1 MLSEFRE
8 HLKPCGFE
16 KIAQLITANFLSVI
30 ALPVAKVGIPDA
42 TDMPANCSG
51 FAKKN
56 ADVGAIVSAPKNTP
70 RKGLQKGSE
79 RKRVAKAPILLD
91 IRSIPC
97 VSG

>member
-8 HLKPCGFE
+8 HLKPSGFE
-16 KIAQLITANFLSVI
+16 KIAQLITANFLNVI
-30 ALPVAKVGIPDA
+30 PLPGIKVGIPDA
-42 TDMPANCSG
+42 TDMPAKCNG

-56 ADVGAIVSAPKNTP
+56 ADVRAIVNAQRNTP
-70 RKGLQKGSE
+70 QKGPQKGSE
-79 RKRVAKAPILLD
+79 RKKAAKALILLD

>member
-8 HLKPCGFE
+8 HLKPSGFE
-16 KIAQLITANFLSVI
+16 EIAQLITANFLSVI
-30 ALPVAKVGIPDA
+30 PLPVIKVAIPDA

-56 ADVGAIVSAPKNTP
+56 ADAQTIVKAKRNTP
-70 RKGLQKGSE
+70 RKGPQKGSE
-79 RKRVAKAPILLD
+79 RKKVAKVPILLD
-91 IRSIPC
+91 IRNIPC

>member
-8 HLKPCGFE
+8 HLKPSGFE
-16 KIAQLITANFLSVI
+16 KIAQLITANLLKVI
-30 ALPVAKVGIPDA
+30 PLPVTKIGVPDA

-56 ADVGAIVSAPKNTP
+56 ADARATVNAQRNTP
-70 RKGLQKGSE
+70 RKGSE
-79 RKRVAKAPILLD
+79 RKKAAKVLILLD
-91 IRSIPC
+91 IKNIPC

>member
-8 HLKPCGFE
+8 HLKPSGFE
-16 KIAQLITANFLSVI
+16 KIAQLITVNFLNVI
-30 ALPVAKVGIPDA
+30 PLPVTKIGVPDA

-56 ADVGAIVSAPKNTP
+56 AIVLVNVNVQRNIPPRELPKEN
-70 RKGLQKGSE
+70 E
-79 RKRVAKAPILLD
+79 RKKVAKVPILLAT
-91 IRSIPC
+91 RSIRY

>member
-8 HLKPCGFE
+8 HLKPSGFE
-16 KIAQLITANFLSVI
+16 KIAQLITANFLNVI
-30 ALPVAKVGIPDA
+30 PLPVTKVGIPDA

-56 ADVGAIVSAPKNTP
+56 AHVRAIVNAQRNTP
-70 RKGLQKGSE
+70 QKGPQKGSE
-79 RKRVAKAPILLD
+79 RKKVAKALILLD

>member
-8 HLKPCGFE
+8 HLKPSGFE
-16 KIAQLITANFLSVI
+16 KIAQLITANFLSVMPL
-30 ALPVAKVGIPDA
+30 ALIKVGIPDA

-56 ADVGAIVSAPKNTP
+56 ADVRPIVNAPKNTP
-70 RKGLQKGSE
+70 RKELQRGSE
-79 RKRVAKAPILLD
+79 RKKVAKVPILLD

>member
-8 HLKPCGFE
+8 HLKPSGFE
-16 KIAQLITANFLSVI
+16 KIAQLITANFLNVI
-30 ALPVAKVGIPDA
+30 PLPVTKVGIPDA

-56 ADVGAIVSAPKNTP
+56 AIVLAIANAQRSTP
-70 RKGLQKGSE
+70 QREPPKGSE
-79 RKRVAKAPILLD
+79 RKKVAKVPILSD
-91 IRSIPC
+91 TRSILY

>member
-8 HLKPCGFE
+8 HLKPSGFE
-16 KIAQLITANFLSVI
+16 KIAQLITANFLNVI
-30 ALPVAKVGIPDA
+30 PLPVTKIGVPDA

-56 ADVGAIVSAPKNTP
+56 ADARAIVNAQRNTP
-70 RKGLQKGSE
+70 RKEPQKESE
-79 RKRVAKAPILLD
+79 RKKVARVLILLD
-91 IRSIPC
+91 IKSIPC